1 MRQSVFVERRRP
13 GWQRLEVLLAAVER
27 RGLRALPPE
36 EIEELGRLYRWVTSD
51 LAFAGGRKYDSNLQA
66 YLHRLTARSHAQVY
80 AGNIEGGWSRIVRFV
95 VHDFPS
101 EVRRSRWYILA
112 CAGVFVVAAFA
123 SYALVTAVPTDAYV
137 ILPDQLIRPIHEK
150 IHDTNFG
157 FDRDYASTMS
167 ALIMTNN
174 IKVAITAFGAGLVTL
189 GVITLY
195 LVFFNGVMLG
205 AMGAMYTAS
214 GFGYDFWATVAPH
227 GVIELTAIQIAAAAG
242 LLLAAAILN
251 PGRLR
256 RLDALK
262 RNARRSLTLIVGV
275 MLMLGCAA
283 LIEGFVSPQRVSPE
297 LRLAV
302 GGLTGLVLLFYFVFV
317 GRAPDGQPVDSHAA
331 L

>member
-1 MRQSVFVERRRP
+1 MRQAVFVERRRP
-13 GWQRLEVLLAAVER
+13 GWQRLETLLDAVER
-27 RGLRALPPE
+27 RGLRALSPE
-36 EIEELGRLYRWVTSD
+36 EIDELGRLYRWVTSD

-66 YLHRLTARSHAQVY
+66 YLHRLTARSHAHVY
-80 AGNIEGGWSRIVRFV
+80 GGNIEGGWSRIVRFV
-95 VHDFPS
+95 AHDFPS

-112 CAGVFVVAAFA
+112 CASLFAIAAFA
-123 SYALVTAVPTDAYV
+123 SFALVSAVPTDAYV

-157 FDRDYASTMS
+157 FNRDLASTMS
-167 ALIMTNN
+167 AYIMTNN
-174 IKVAITAFGAGLVTL
+174 IKVAIYAFGAGLVTL
-189 GVITLY
+189 GVLTLY

-205 AMGAMYTAS
+205 GLGAMYAS
-214 GFGYDFWATVAPH
+214 AGFGYDFWATIAPH

-256 RLDALK
+256 RVDALK

-302 GGLTGLVLLFYFVFV
+302 GGLTGLVLILYFGFV
-317 GRAPDGQPVDSHAA
+317 GRAPDEQTPAPSAA